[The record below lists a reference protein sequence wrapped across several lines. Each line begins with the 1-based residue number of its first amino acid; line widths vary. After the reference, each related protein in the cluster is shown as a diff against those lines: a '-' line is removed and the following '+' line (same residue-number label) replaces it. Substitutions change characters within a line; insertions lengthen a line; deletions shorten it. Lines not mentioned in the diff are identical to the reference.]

1 MLMPMKLDE
10 ETLRTSWTL
19 VAHLKNVDDQE
30 NWQKFYDL
38 YRGLILGVAMK
49 AGLREDEALDVL
61 QETMASVSKTI
72 GEFETDSARGSFRAW
87 LLKTARWRIQD
98 QFRKRLPV
106 AVNSDP
112 STDGTATRP
121 SVERVAD
128 SREVDLEKICDE
140 EWQKRLMEQARK
152 ELQLEVKAEHYQIF
166 HLLTT
171 EEKSVAEVANMVGR
185 SPAQIYL
192 VKHRVSQA
200 LKRIVKRLEKR
211 FG

>member
-1 MLMPMKLDE
+1 MKLDE

-38 YRGLILGVAMK
+38 YRGLIVGVAMK
-49 AGLREDEALDVL
+49 VGLREVEAQEVL
-61 QETMASVSKTI
+61 QETMASVSKNI
-72 GEFETDSARGSFRAW
+72 QEFEADPARGSFRAW
-87 LLKTARWRIQD
+87 LLKMARWRIQD

-112 STDGTATRP
+112 TSDGTTARP
-121 SVERVAD
+121 AVERVPD
-128 SREVDLEKICDE
+128 TREVNLEELCDQ
-140 EWQKRLMEQARK
+140 EWEKRLMEQARK
-152 ELQLEVKAEHYQIF
+152 ELQFEVKAEHYQIF
-166 HLLTT
+166 HLLTA
-171 EEKSVAEVANMVGR
+171 EEKSVAEVANLVGR
-185 SPAQIYL
+185 NPAQIYL

-200 LKRIVKRLEKR
+200 LKRIVRRLEKR